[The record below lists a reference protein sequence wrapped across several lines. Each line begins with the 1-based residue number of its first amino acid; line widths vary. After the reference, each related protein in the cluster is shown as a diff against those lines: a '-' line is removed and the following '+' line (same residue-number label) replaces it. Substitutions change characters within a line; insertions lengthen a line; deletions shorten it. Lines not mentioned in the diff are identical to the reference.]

1 MGVHLAVNAY
11 ATALIGSFRRE
22 RVGLGLAF
30 IFAVVITGCATTS
43 EVETTRG
50 DLSSLRIEQIGMKK
64 DIAQIK
70 EKVSEVSRD
79 LNAVTGIRDSQS
91 SLLTQSSDFSKE
103 LQALKGRFDEN
114 KYYTDKIIRELRADR
129 DLQQAKI
136 ASLENALK
144 ELRSKAEPEK
154 GPVPETPKE
163 AAEPAQTKPVP
174 PQSSSDPQRLY
185 DEGQIAFKEKRYGD
199 ARLKLER
206 LIGDH
211 PKFALVPNAYFWIGE
226 SYYAQK
232 KFEDAILA
240 YETLLKTYPSHDK
253 VRGGMLKQAYAFIE
267 LGDKKT
273 GKVILDKII
282 DKYPQSS
289 EAKQAE
295 KKLSEIAPKSSG
307 PAKKTKK

>member
-1 MGVHLAVNAY
+1 MGMGAAVRAYGTAQNGALRRNCGGAGLAM
-11 ATALIGSFRRE
+11 L
-22 RVGLGLAF
+22 LAF
-30 IFAVVITGCATTS
+30 IVTGCATTS
-43 EVETTRG
+43 DIETTKG
-50 DLSSLRIEQIGMKK
+50 DMSSLRMEQIGMKK
-64 DIAQIK
+64 DLAQVR
-70 EKVSEVSRD
+70 EKVAEMSRD

-114 KYYTDKIIRELRADR
+114 KYHTDKVIRELRADR

-136 ASLENALK
+136 ANLENALK
-144 ELRSKAEPEK
+144 ELRTKAEPEK
-154 GPVPETPKE
+154 APVAEAPKE
-163 AAEPAQTKPVP
+163 AAEPP
-174 PQSSSDPQRLY
+174 PSKSATPQPPADPQRLY
-185 DEGQIAFKEKRYGD
+185 DEGQIAFKEKRYGE
-199 ARLKLER
+199 ARQKLEK
-206 LIGDH
+206 LISDH
-211 PKFALVPNAYFWIGE
+211 PKYALVPNAYFWIGE

-253 VRGGMLKQAYAFIE
+253 VRGGMLKQAYAFLE

-273 GKVILDKII
+273 GKVILERIV

-295 KKLSEIAPKSSG
+295 KKLAEIAPKATA
-307 PAKKTKK
+307 PPKKTKK